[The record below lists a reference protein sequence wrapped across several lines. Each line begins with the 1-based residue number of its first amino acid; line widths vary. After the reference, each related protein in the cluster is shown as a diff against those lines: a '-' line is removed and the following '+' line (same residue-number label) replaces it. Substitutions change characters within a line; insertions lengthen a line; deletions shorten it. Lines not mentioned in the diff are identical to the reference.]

1 MAPSLASGHLLFC
14 HYKASTRIL
23 YRQDMVGELQKRFS
37 NVVYVRVLYT
47 RLRVTLYLSVFLT
60 RACVSRDT
68 DNKLHTRI
76 VVVQCV
82 RTSAETL
89 DQWEV
94 SGRCWWQQLLNAS
107 SVCFTRLDSIFF
119 LDKFDRFYTVAI
131 RVIGPRLIFFFS
143 FPLFQSDRFF
153 FLRSVICVRFVAPPT
168 RDSLSRCRGC
178 IFLVSLRSFVAPS

>member
-76 VVVQCV
+76 VVVP
-82 RTSAETL
+82 
-89 DQWEV
+89 
-94 SGRCWWQQLLNAS
+94 
-107 SVCFTRLDSIFF
+107 VCTHER
-119 LDKFDRFYTVAI
+119 
-131 RVIGPRLIFFFS
+131 
-143 FPLFQSDRFF
+143 
-153 FLRSVICVRFVAPPT
+153 
-168 RDSLSRCRGC
+168 RDS
-178 IFLVSLRSFVAPS
+178 

>member
-1 MAPSLASGHLLFC
+1 
-14 HYKASTRIL
+14 
-23 YRQDMVGELQKRFS
+23 MVGELQKRFS

-107 SVCFTRLDSIFF
+107 SVCFRSFRLHFFF

-131 RVIGPRLIFFFS
+131 RVIGPRLIFFSLFP
-143 FPLFQSDRFF
+143 PLFLIRPFLFLAFSD
-153 FLRSVICVRFVAPPT
+153 
-168 RDSLSRCRGC
+168 
-178 IFLVSLRSFVAPS
+178 LRSFRCTSYSWLLISLPRMHFSCESSFFCCAVLASRLPGFGSF